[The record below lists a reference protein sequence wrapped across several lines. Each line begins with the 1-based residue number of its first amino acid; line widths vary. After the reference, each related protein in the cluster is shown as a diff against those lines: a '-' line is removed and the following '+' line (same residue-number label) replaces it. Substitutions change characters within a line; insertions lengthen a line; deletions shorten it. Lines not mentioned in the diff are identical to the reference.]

1 MHGSKGFG
9 DSGNGVKKGGGKKIR
24 IIGWQVPAAKLGL
37 QRCDGSSRWLNE
49 RVSLSRYFHVPLG
62 NFEQDWV
69 IHIANIFFARALRDQ
84 QQIVSILCVPLSIY
98 AMIGGR
104 SSVGSTK
111 SGALE
116 KGIDMKANGT
126 SKPSSLVSLFDQ
138 ACN

>member
-1 MHGSKGFG
+1 MAGKPGNFG
-9 DSGNGVKKGGGKKIR
+9 TCKNELGQ

-62 NFEQDWV
+62 NFEQDLV

-84 QQIVSILCVPLSIY
+84 QQIVSGLPFILCVPLSIY

-126 SKPSSLVSLFDQ
+126 SKPSSLVSLFG
-138 ACN
+138 